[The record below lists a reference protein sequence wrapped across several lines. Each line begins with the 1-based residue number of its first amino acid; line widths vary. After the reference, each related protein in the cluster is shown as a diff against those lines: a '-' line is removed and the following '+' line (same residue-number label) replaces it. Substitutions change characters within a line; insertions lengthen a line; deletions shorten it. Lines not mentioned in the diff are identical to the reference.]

1 MTSQTPDAA
10 TQWAPLA
17 VDQVV
22 RLMGDGN
29 ARWWL
34 SGGYAL
40 DRWVGASLRQ
50 RVNIDVST
58 TECDLPRL
66 IAQLPAG
73 CSAWVC
79 ADEVPVAGTDAP
91 ADVDVHPVQIRDDA
105 TGTWVL
111 RVNVEDGNDRVWV
124 YRRDPR
130 LQLPWDRAVIDL
142 DGVPTGAPE
151 VQLVWKA
158 LRPRPEDDVD
168 KDAVLP
174 RLSDDARKWWERAI
188 LSIHPHSAWA
198 IPVRSPVFPAKAS
211 WNRPSA

>member
-79 ADEVPVAGTDAP
+79 
-91 ADVDVHPVQIRDDA
+91 
-105 TGTWVL
+105 
-111 RVNVEDGNDRVWV
+111 
-124 YRRDPR
+124 
-130 LQLPWDRAVIDL
+130 
-142 DGVPTGAPE
+142 
-151 VQLVWKA
+151 
-158 LRPRPEDDVD
+158 
-168 KDAVLP
+168 
-174 RLSDDARKWWERAI
+174 
-188 LSIHPHSAWA
+188 
-198 IPVRSPVFPAKAS
+198 
-211 WNRPSA
+211 